1 MDVGFYKDSNRLSLN
16 GDASDKEPSYY
27 KAQATKL
34 INDNKM
40 VVFTKSYCPY
50 SRALRT
56 MLDANGLEGQYGVF
70 EIDREHHGNEVHKAL
85 KEMSGRQT
93 IPNVYLNRENLGG
106 DQEVEEMAQNGEL
119 KKKLEALGMYNTFW

>member
-1 MDVGFYKDSNRLSLN
+1 V
-16 GDASDKEPSYY
+16 
-27 KAQATKL
+27 TKL

-50 SRALRT
+50 SRALRE
-56 MLDANGLEGQYGVF
+56 MLDANGLKDRYGVF

-93 IPNVYLNRENLGG
+93 IPNVYLNKENLGG
-106 DQEVEEMAQNGEL
+106 DEEVEAMAKDGTL
-119 KKKLEALGMYNTFW
+119 KAKLEAAGLKDTFF

>member
-1 MDVGFYKDSNRLSLN
+1 
-16 GDASDKEPSYY
+16 
-27 KAQATKL
+27 
-34 INDNKM
+34 M

-56 MLDANGLEGQYGVF
+56 MLDENGLEGQYGVY
-70 EIDREHHGNEVHKAL
+70 EIDRENHGNEVHKAL

-106 DQEVEEMAQNGEL
+106 DEEVEAMDKNGEL
-119 KKKLEALGMYNTFW
+119 AKKLNALGMYNTF

>member
-1 MDVGFYKDSNRLSLN
+1 M
-16 GDASDKEPSYY
+16 
-27 KAQATKL
+27 

-56 MLDANGLEGQYGVF
+56 MLDENGLEGQYNVF
-70 EIDREHHGNEVHKAL
+70 EIDRREHGNELHKVL
-85 KEMSGRQT
+85 KEMSGRMT

-106 DQEVEEMAQNGEL
+106 DEEVEAMAANGAL
-119 KKKLEALGMYNTFW
+119 KRKLQDLGMYNTF